1 MKRSRKTDLNRFC
14 EKQYEK
20 DILTLSVKQ
29 LEDALQK
36 ITKKSTSV
44 GNSDLVL
51 LNQKEILAT
60 WNIYKYKPYLQFFN
74 YCTPCGINL

>member
-1 MKRSRKTDLNRFC
+1 MT
-14 EKQYEK
+14 
-20 DILTLSVKQ
+20 ISVKQ

-36 ITKKSTSV
+36 ITKKSTSF

-60 WNIYKYKPYLQFFN
+60 WTIYKNKTILAIF
-74 YCTPCGINL
+74 